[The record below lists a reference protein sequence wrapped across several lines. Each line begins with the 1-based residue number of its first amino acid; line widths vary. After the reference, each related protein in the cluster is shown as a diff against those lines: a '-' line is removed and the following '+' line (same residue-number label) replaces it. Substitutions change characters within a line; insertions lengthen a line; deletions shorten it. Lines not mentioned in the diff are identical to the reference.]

1 MRKIINQ
8 KKIGLRKGITNT
20 SKDTEKILIENF
32 VSLQKVMTN
41 LSLKFDGLT
50 NQISKLLELFEISAK
65 SLAEKNPNLEGHNK
79 QMMNKMDS
87 LLDQNK
93 TIARGMA
100 LLGEGAH
107 KPGFSHPTP
116 NKEQGTDYQ
125 ESMSSRFKQLPR
137 R

>member
-8 KKIGLRKGITNT
+8 KKVGLRKSTINT

-65 SLAEKNPNLEGHNK
+65 SLAEKNPNLGGHDK
-79 QMMNKMDS
+79 QIMNKVDS

-100 LLGEGAH
+100 LFGEGAH
-107 KPGFSHPTP
+107 KTDFSHQTP
-116 NKEQGTDYQ
+116 NKEQNTDYQ
-125 ESMSSRFKQLPR
+125 ESVSSRFRQLPKT
-137 R
+137 